1 MKKFK
6 VNLICSLSN
15 RSDFYTIGLVE
26 NNIPINKVII
36 LDDKNKKNKK
46 QSKEIFL
53 KYNNFIINKKKKF

>member
-36 LDDKNKKNKK
+36 LDDKNKNNKK
-46 QSKEIFL
+46 QNKEIFL

>member
-36 LDDKNKKNKK
+36 LDDKNKKIKSN
-46 QSKEIFL
+46 L
-53 KYNNFIINKKKKF
+53 KKFF